1 MTSGSILPS
10 IGPPPPEFRR
20 PIVPENLR
28 PKLASEIAEQSSR
41 EKAPAQSAPQNNQRR
56 PKIAPDAQ
64 AADTLV
70 QFTGRF
76 DKAASQSPGGQTV
89 QADPPLSQQL
99 PSANL
104 GGASAVAIQ
113 VQEGQ
118 GAAVDVKEQKLQ
130 GELTE
135 EEKAIVTRLRDRDRE
150 VRAHENAHAS
160 VGRGYTGTPSFE
172 YARGP
177 DGAQYAVGGSV
188 DIDVSEVPN
197 DPRAT
202 IIKMDVVRNAAL
214 APARPSGQ
222 DRSVAAAASGKAQA
236 AQAALAKQE
245 KEEFEKLLDKNEDS
259 GPATGVQAG
268 GNNGSTVAG
277 SNAEAEA
284 GANFGS
290 QLADGTASEPSAVF
304 GVALTGSED
313 GAIGGQQTIS
323 IDLLV

>member
-41 EKAPAQSAPQNNQRR
+41 EKGSAQPASQNNQRPR
-56 PKIAPDAQ
+56 GITPVAE
-64 AADTLV
+64 AADTLG
-70 QFTGRF
+70 QLARRL
-76 DKAASQSPGGQTV
+76 DRAAGQGSSGQPV
-89 QADPPLSQQL
+89 QADSPSFQQL

-118 GAAVDVKEQKLQ
+118 GTAAGAKEQKLQ

-160 VGRGYTGTPSFE
+160 VGGGYTGTPSFE

-188 DIDVSEVPN
+188 EIDVSEVPN

-202 IIKMDVVRNAAL
+202 ITKMDVVRSAAL

-222 DRSVAAAASGKAQA
+222 DRSVAAAASGKAQEA
-236 AQAALAKQE
+236 RAVLAEQK
-245 KEEFEKLLDKNEDS
+245 KEELEKLLGENEES
-259 GPATGVQAG
+259 APATGIQADG
-268 GNNGSTVAG
+268 KNSSAVAG
-277 SNAEAEA
+277 PGAEAEGSA
-284 GANFGS
+284 IFGS
-290 QLADGTASEPSAVF
+290 QSAESAASEPSAAF
-304 GVALTGSED
+304 DIALTGSED
-313 GAIGGQQTIS
+313 AASGGQQTIS
-323 IDLLV
+323 INLLV